1 MILLL
6 GGNQSFPDFL
16 NFSLNINGSYENF
29 SSTLEDGGMLAASTA
44 RLICVGFILCV
55 IDVVALL
62 GNVLV
67 IAAVASTKRLKTV
80 TNCFVVSL
88 ATADLLLSLS
98 VMPLG
103 ILVEIVGSWPL
114 GTALCDMWIS
124 LDVLLC
130 TASILNLCCISL
142 DRYLAISRP
151 LLYATKRS
159 KRLALVM
166 IFVVWCAS
174 VIVTCPPI
182 FGWKEHGRYKDSN
195 QCGLTKDPGYIIYSS
210 MGSFF
215 IPMLVM
221 VFVYARI
228 YKIVFDREKRLLPY
242 RRSLL
247 RSRTKKTDSSNSDE
261 NNVLLVLENRHTCSG
276 RNQTTNS
283 FLSRNGRQLKKSSSE
298 DNLPGCIIANRDTTT
313 FNNDVPSE
321 DKRVSSQHR
330 NYNSASKTPR
340 RNIGADKFKDVRK
353 AEKALIL
360 KEGKTAKSLAIVVG
374 GFILCWLPFFCV
386 YVLRAFC
393 HVCHVSTR
401 LFAILTWFGYFNS
414 VINPFI
420 YAFSNIDFR
429 QAFWRLTFGVFVD
442 SPVAVWT
449 EITVNVYSTPG

>member
-1 MILLL
+1 MILLFS
-6 GGNQSFPDFL
+6 GNQSFPNFL
-16 NFSLNINGSYENF
+16 NFSLDINGSYENF
-29 SSTLEDGGMLAASTA
+29 STTLENDDTLAVTTV
-44 RLICVGFILCV
+44 RLICVGFILCI

-67 IAAVASTKRLKTV
+67 IVAVASTKRLKTV

-103 ILVEIVGSWPL
+103 IMVEMVGSWPL
-114 GTALCDMWIS
+114 GAALCDMWIS

-159 KRLALVM
+159 KRLALLM

-182 FGWKEHGRYKDSN
+182 FGWKEHGRYEHSN
-195 QCGLTKDPGYIIYSS
+195 QCGLTKDPGYIIYSA

-261 NNVLLVLENRHTCSG
+261 NNVLLVMENRHTCSG
-276 RNQTTNS
+276 RGQAANS
-283 FLSRNGRQLKKSSSE
+283 FLSRNGRQVKKSSSIQ
-298 DNLPGCIIANRDTTT
+298 NLPGCTIANQATTT
-313 FNNDVPSE
+313 FNAEVPLE
-321 DKRVSSQHR
+321 DTHHR

-340 RNIGADKFKDVRK
+340 RNIGADKFKDVQK

-374 GFILCWLPFFCV
+374 GFIICWLPFFCV

-393 HVCHVSTR
+393 YTCNVSTR
-401 LFAILTWFGYFNS
+401 LFVILTWFGYFNS

-420 YAFSNIDFR
+420 YAFSNMDFR
-429 QAFWRLTFGVFVD
+429 QAFWRLTFGVFVE
-442 SPVAVWT
+442 SPVAV
-449 EITVNVYSTPG
+449 